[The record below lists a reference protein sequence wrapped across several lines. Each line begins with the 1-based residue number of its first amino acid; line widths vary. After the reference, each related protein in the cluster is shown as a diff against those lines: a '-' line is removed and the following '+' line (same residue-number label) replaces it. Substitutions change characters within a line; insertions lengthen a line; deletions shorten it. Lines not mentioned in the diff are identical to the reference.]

1 MKHVTR
7 NSQHETKIM
16 FNLLKMASRNIWRNK
31 ARTLITAAAVTFGV
45 FLSILLNSF
54 QSGSWDTIING
65 IVQGYYGY
73 AQVQGKGYWEEQ
85 SLDNSFEYT
94 PELKQIVTQTEAV
107 KSVVPRL
114 EGFVLA
120 AFKNSTKPMQIVGTD
135 PAAENEMTQMADSL
149 KAGQFLSQND
159 DGVLISDTLA
169 QEMNLSINDT
179 LVFIGQGFR
188 GANAA
193 GKYPIRGIIKF
204 RMPQMRGMVFMTL
217 ANAQT
222 LFVADNRVTALVIN
236 TDKARQAK
244 QIVQTLQSKIDT
256 ASTYDVMLWENL
268 MVELLETRKLK
279 EVGSKIVPLILYLI
293 IAFVIFGTIL
303 MMLKEREYEFGVMN
317 AIGMKRWRLGLMVA
331 LEMLVINGLGVLVGM
346 IFALPIVY
354 HFYKNPIPMSVM
366 GEEAKSTY
374 DSFGV
379 PAEIP
384 FSFDL
389 SIFWN
394 EAMTIFLLSLFLSLF
409 IFRKIGKL
417 KAIEA
422 MRH

>member
-1 MKHVTR
+1 MK
-7 NSQHETKIM
+7 SLI
-16 FNLLKMASRNIWRNK
+16 KMASRNIWRNK

-65 IVQGYYGY
+65 IVEGYYGY
-73 AQVQGKGYWEEQ
+73 AQVQQKGYWEEP

-94 PELKQIVTQTEAV
+94 PKLQKVVRETEDV
-107 KSVVPRL
+107 SGVIPRL
-114 EGFVLA
+114 EGYVLA
-120 AFKNSTKPMQIVGTD
+120 AFKTKTKPMQIVGTD
-135 PAAENEMTQMADSL
+135 PAAENKMTHVADSVI
-149 KAGQFLSQND
+149 AGKYLEQDD
-159 DGVLISDTLA
+159 DGILIADTLA
-169 QEMNLSINDT
+169 KAMKLSVGDT
-179 LVFIGQGFR
+179 MVFIGQGFR

-193 GKYPIRGIIKF
+193 GKYPIRGIVKF

-217 ANAQT
+217 ANAQE
-222 LFVADNRVTALVIN
+222 LFGADNRITALVID
-236 TDKARQAK
+236 TEKPRQAK
-244 QIVQTLQSKIDT
+244 QIVQTLQSKLDT
-256 ASTYDVMLWENL
+256 ALTYDVMLWENL
-268 MVELLETRKLK
+268 MVELLKTRELK
-279 EVGSKIVPLILYLI
+279 DAGSKIVPMILYLI

-317 AIGMKRWRLGLMVA
+317 AIGMKRWRLSLMVS
-331 LEMLVINGLGVLVGM
+331 LEMWAINALGVLAGM
-346 IFALPIVY
+346 GFALPIIY
-354 HFYKNPIPMSVM
+354 HFYKNPIPISLM

-389 SIFWN
+389 GIFLN
-394 EAMTIFLLSLFLSLF
+394 EAVTIFILSIFLSLF
-409 IFRKIGKL
+409 IVRKVGKL

-422 MRH
+422 MRY

>member
-1 MKHVTR
+1 
-7 NSQHETKIM
+7 
-16 FNLLKMASRNIWRNK
+16 MARRNIWRNK

-65 IVQGYYGY
+65 IVEGYYGY
-73 AQVQGKGYWEEQ
+73 AQVQKKGYWEEQ

-94 PELKQIVTQTEAV
+94 PEIQKVTTETEAV
-107 KSVVPRL
+107 IGVIPRL

-120 AFKNSTKPMQIVGTD
+120 AFKNSTKPLQIVGTD
-135 PAAENEMTQMADSL
+135 PAAENKLTHIADSI
-149 KAGQFLSQND
+149 
-159 DGVLISDTLA
+159 LIADTLA
-169 QEMNLSINDT
+169 EEMNLAIGDT
-179 LVFIGQGFR
+179 MVFIGQGFR

-193 GKYPIRGIIKF
+193 GKYPIRGIVKF

-217 ANAQT
+217 ANAQM
-222 LFVADNRVTALVIN
+222 LFGADNRVTALVIN
-236 TDKARQAK
+236 TEKPKAAK
-244 QIVQTLQSKIDT
+244 QIVQTLQSKVDT
-256 ASTYDVMLWENL
+256 ASMYDVMLWEDL
-268 MVELLETRKLK
+268 MVDLLQTRKLK
-279 EVGSKIVPLILYLI
+279 EAGSKIVPMILYLI

-317 AIGMKRWRLGLMVA
+317 AIGMKRWRLGFMVS
-331 LEMLVINGLGVLVGM
+331 LEMLVINALGVLAGM
-346 IFALPIVY
+346 LFALPIVY
-354 HFYKNPIPMSVM
+354 HFYTNPIPMSLM

-389 SIFWN
+389 NIFWN
-394 EAMTIFLLSLFLSLF
+394 EAVTIFLLSLFLSLF
-409 IFRKIGKL
+409 IFRKINKL

>member
-1 MKHVTR
+1 M
-7 NSQHETKIM
+7 NSL
-16 FNLLKMASRNIWRNK
+16 FKMASRNIWRNK

-73 AQVQGKGYWEEQ
+73 AQVQGKGYWNEQ

-94 PELKQIVTQTEAV
+94 PELQKIVTKTESV
-107 KSVVPRL
+107 KAVVPRL

-120 AFKNSTKPMQIVGTD
+120 AFESSTKPIQIVGTN
-135 PAAENEMTQMADSL
+135 PTAENAMTHIADSL
-149 KAGQFLSQND
+149 KAGKYLSQND
-159 DGVLISDTLA
+159 DGILISDTLA

-179 LVFIGQGFR
+179 LVFIGQGFH

-193 GKYPIRGIIKF
+193 GKYPIRGIVKF
-204 RMPQMRGMVFMTL
+204 KMPQMRGMVFMTL

-222 LFVADNRVTALVIN
+222 LFVAENRLTALVIN
-236 TDKARQAK
+236 TDKPNQAEN
-244 QIVQTLQSKIDT
+244 IVASLQSKLDT
-256 ASTYDVMLWENL
+256 ASTYDVMLWEDL
-268 MVELLETRKLK
+268 MVDLLQTRKLK
-279 EVGSKIVPLILYLI
+279 EAGSKIVPIILYLI

-317 AIGMKRWRLGLMVA
+317 AIGMKRWKLGVMIS
-331 LEMLVINGLGVLVGM
+331 LETLIINALGVLVGV

-354 HFYKNPIPMSVM
+354 YFYKNPIPMSIM

-374 DSFGV
+374 DDFGV

-389 SIFWN
+389 DIFWN
-394 EAMTIFLLSLFLSLF
+394 EAVTIFILSIFLSLF
-409 IFRKIGKL
+409 IFRKINKL

>member
-1 MKHVTR
+1 
-7 NSQHETKIM
+7 
-16 FNLLKMASRNIWRNK
+16 MARRNIWRNK

-65 IVQGYYGY
+65 IVEGYYGY
-73 AQVQGKGYWEEQ
+73 AQVQKKGYWEEQ

-94 PELKQIVTQTEAV
+94 PEIQKVTTETEAV
-107 KSVVPRL
+107 IGVIPRL

-120 AFKNSTKPMQIVGTD
+120 AFKNSTKPLQIVGTD
-135 PAAENEMTQMADSL
+135 PAAENKLTHIADSII
-149 KAGQFLSQND
+149 AGKYLTQTD
-159 DGVLISDTLA
+159 DGILIADTLA
-169 QEMNLSINDT
+169 EEMNLAIGDT
-179 LVFIGQGFR
+179 MVFIGQGFR

-193 GKYPIRGIIKF
+193 GKYPIRGIVKF

-217 ANAQT
+217 ANAQM
-222 LFVADNRVTALVIN
+222 LFGADNRVTALVIN
-236 TDKARQAK
+236 TEKPKAAK
-244 QIVQTLQSKIDT
+244 QIVQTLQSKVDT
-256 ASTYDVMLWENL
+256 ASMYDVMLWEDL
-268 MVELLETRKLK
+268 MVDLLQTRKLK
-279 EVGSKIVPLILYLI
+279 EAGSKIVPMILYLI

-317 AIGMKRWRLGLMVA
+317 AIGMKRWRLGFMVS
-331 LEMLVINGLGVLVGM
+331 LEMLVINALGVLAGM
-346 IFALPIVY
+346 LFALPIVY
-354 HFYKNPIPMSVM
+354 HFYNNPIPISLM

-374 DSFGV
+374 DSFGI

-389 SIFWN
+389 NIFWN
-394 EAMTIFLLSLFLSLF
+394 EAVTIFLLSVFLSLF
-409 IFRKIGKL
+409 IFRKINKL